1 MKLKILICKFNKFP
15 IKLFSK
21 LTYFF
26 KLKFFRIKILIQFK
40 SKKDIV
46 ISVIRDFF
54 PPPYGGGNQFML
66 YLLKNLREAGY
77 RVKINS
83 FDKDVNIFIADYC
96 WFNKKYQ
103 NKIVEHK
110 TKFNSKLIHRVDG
123 LLSKYREDGINLDK
137 EAQYLNRFADSSVI
151 QSEFTKNQFK
161 IFGYQ
166 FKRSVIIHNSVD
178 RNIFNNIDS
187 EEKNGNLIVSASW
200 SNNKQKGMKDYLWLD
215 KNLREDINYN
225 FIGNLDFIPRKIK
238 LKPPMRQRD
247 LAIEFKK
254 ADLFIF
260 CAENESCSNVLLEAL
275 ACGLP
280 VICKNSGG
288 SPEVINDLGLL
299 YENIEEVPEKINYIF
314 DNLSFYNNLFK
325 KNIIKE
331 AYREYINL
339 INTVLKKS

>member
-1 MKLKILICKFNKFP
+1 MKLKILIRKFIKFP
-15 IKLFSK
+15 IKLVSK
-21 LTYFF
+21 LVYFF
-26 KLKFFRIKILIQFK
+26 RLKIFRIKILIQLR
-40 SKKDIV
+40 SKKDNV
-46 ISVIRDFF
+46 ISIIRDFF

-66 YLLKNLREAGY
+66 YLLKNLRDAGY

-83 FDKDVNIFIADYC
+83 FDKDINIFIVDYC
-96 WFNKKYQ
+96 WFKKKYQ
-103 NKIVEHK
+103 NKIIEHK
-110 TKFNSKLIHRVDG
+110 TKFNSKLIHRIDG
-123 LLSKYREDGINLDK
+123 LLSKYREDGIDLDK
-137 EAQYLNRFADSSVI
+137 DAQYINRYADFSVI

-178 RNIFNNIDS
+178 KNIFNNTNN
-187 EEKNGNLIVSASW
+187 EEKEGKLIISASW
-200 SNNKQKGMKDYLWLD
+200 SNNKQKGMKDYKWLD
-215 KNLREDINYN
+215 RNLREDLNYN
-225 FIGNLDFIPRKIK
+225 FIGNLNFIPRKIN
-238 LKPPMRQRD
+238 LKPPMNQGD
-247 LAIEFKK
+247 LASEFKK

-260 CAENESCSNVLLEAL
+260 CAKNESCPNVLLEAL

-314 DNLSFYNNLFK
+314 DNLNFYKKLSK

-331 AYREYINL
+331 AYKEYIKL
-339 INTVLKKS
+339 INSLL